1 MSGRAVE
8 PTLLGG
14 RGAGIQEKRVCVRG
28 ARTRRCRGGTRVARA
43 RVLVVEDEIN
53 VGRLVALYLER
64 EGFEVRIA
72 TDGEE
77 ALAAFREQRPD
88 LVLLD
93 LMLPKVDGWEVCKRL
108 RRLTDVPVIML
119 TARGDE
125 VDRLLGLELGAD
137 DYVTKPFSPRE
148 LVLRVKAV
156 LRRAGKGDDP
166 EVLRFPGLEIDGKK
180 RQVRVNDR
188 EVALTRR
195 EFDLLWHLAS
205 HEGRA
210 FDREQLLEQVWGY
223 EYTGDVRTIDVHITR
238 IREKIEDGSVP
249 RYIHTVWG
257 IGYKFQVSDGGA

>member
-1 MSGRAVE
+1 M
-8 PTLLGG
+8 
-14 RGAGIQEKRVCVRG
+14 
-28 ARTRRCRGGTRVARA
+28 ARA

-53 VGRLVALYLER
+53 VGRLVELYLER

-77 ALAAFREQRPD
+77 ALTAFREQRPD

-156 LRRAGKGDDP
+156 LRRVGKGGDP

-188 EVALTRR
+188 EVSLTRR

-223 EYTGDVRTIDVHITR
+223 EYTGDARTIDVHITR